1 MQGKGI
7 GEPCRVDLLR
17 RIKQVRRGLAVEA
30 EGTAAVL
37 FQTDEGKGRVGLIG
51 KGQMGEVDAA
61 GFQFPGDLVAEGV
74 VAQLAAHT
82 LAGAPPVRGLNEGT
96 SSKEQPTLDGII
108 SMSASP
114 MENSVLPD
122 IENLPN

>member
-1 MQGKGI
+1 MLQSASSRAILWPKGSS
-7 GEPCRVDLLR
+7 PSWLRKALLPPSR
-17 RIKQVRRGLAVEA
+17 AK
-30 EGTAAVL
+30 
-37 FQTDEGKGRVGLIG
+37 
-51 KGQMGEVDAA
+51 
-61 GFQFPGDLVAEGV
+61 
-74 VAQLAAHT
+74 AAHT

-96 SSKEQPTLDGII
+96 SSKEQPALDGII

>member
-1 MQGKGI
+1 
-7 GEPCRVDLLR
+7 
-17 RIKQVRRGLAVEA
+17 
-30 EGTAAVL
+30 
-37 FQTDEGKGRVGLIG
+37 
-51 KGQMGEVDAA
+51 
-61 GFQFPGDLVAEGV
+61 
-74 VAQLAAHT
+74 
-82 LAGAPPVRGLNEGT
+82 LAGAPPVRGLNEET

>member
-1 MQGKGI
+1 MESERARNTSF
-7 GEPCRVDLLR
+7 EPSTEGYQTVEFDLALTDTVLTRWVDPTPFIPHNEQLR
-17 RIKQVRRGLAVEA
+17 A
-30 EGTAAVL
+30 E
-37 FQTDEGKGRVGLIG
+37 RC
-51 KGQMGEVDAA
+51 
-61 GFQFPGDLVAEGV
+61 
-74 VAQLAAHT
+74 
-82 LAGAPPVRGLNEGT
+82 AGAPPVRGLNEGT